1 MSIATVWRLAAS
13 SRFGLM
19 EGMTKPIDAEVKPGS
34 GGGRS
39 RETADTS
46 TPPKRLEKLFG
57 DPLPKREAAMWSLM
71 DAAQRA
77 RALQRVDALVRYN
90 DGEGDVPARLAAADA
105 GVTLVRFY
113 QMNARWREERSLGAL
128 GVGAQPER
136 GRKSQFAPEVNAV
149 LQSAVAALVR
159 DEKSSVRS
167 LALRLADI
175 ARARGLSDD
184 QIPSHNTL
192 RNVVERARREWRR
205 RLDVGNELLLDQA
218 ACGISRE
225 DGAPWI
231 VFVIADAA
239 SQLIL
244 GAAAGWAESVRRGYA
259 EAAMDAA
266 RRIGD
271 PSFSKVVWAERL
283 ARVRLVPGAEEKDA
297 FDSIASEAR
306 AIGVGLNLTAER
318 KAGRYLERLAGRAIG
333 VLPIWPARVGATTL
347 PSWASERAPVLD
359 LERARARISIAVDD
373 YNSSLLD
380 GLDTAGESVP
390 PPELEHFLKAL
401 AN

>member
-1 MSIATVWRLAAS
+1 MV
-13 SRFGLM
+13 
-19 EGMTKPIDAEVKPGS
+19 GMTKPIDVEVKQGS

-39 RETADTS
+39 RGTINRS
-46 TPPKRLEKLFG
+46 MPPKRLEELFG
-57 DPLPKREAAMWSLM
+57 DPLPKREIAMWSLM

-77 RALQRVDALVRYN
+77 RALQRADALVRYD
-90 DGEGDVPARLAAADA
+90 DGEGGVPARSAAADA

-113 QMNARWREERSLGAL
+113 QMNARWREKQSLGAL

-149 LQSAVAALVR
+149 LQSAVADIVR
-159 DEKSSVRS
+159 DEKASVRS

-175 ARARGLSDD
+175 ARARGLPDD
-184 QIPSHNTL
+184 QIPGHNTL
-192 RNVVERARREWRR
+192 RSVVERARRDRRR
-205 RLDVGNELLLDQA
+205 RLEVGNELLFDQA
-218 ACGISRE
+218 ACGILRE

-231 VFVIADAA
+231 VFVIADSA

-244 GAAAGWAESVRRGYA
+244 GAAPGRAEAVRRGYA
-259 EAAMDAA
+259 DAASDAA

-271 PSFSKVVWAERL
+271 PSFSKVAWAERL
-283 ARVRLVPGAEEKDA
+283 ARVQLVPGTEVNDV
-297 FDSIASEAR
+297 FDPIATEAR
-306 AIGVGLNLTAER
+306 SIGVGLNLTAER

-347 PSWASERAPVLD
+347 PPWASERVPVLD
-359 LERARARISIAVDD
+359 LERARARIAIAVED
-373 YNSSLLD
+373 YNSSLLE

-390 PPELEHFLKAL
+390 PPELEHLLKAL